1 MIQSLLSVV
10 DALGEAA
17 LLTDAELNLVAMN
30 PLAEGLYQV
39 SPGSMVGQTL
49 VSLIGTVVSSTR
61 EEGWAAILR
70 GEVWR
75 GVIWHQ
81 RPNRSRFR
89 AEVSV
94 SAIFDQANTFV
105 GTLAIV
111 KDVTMREAEL
121 IRQNILGRCLRA
133 MSDATT
139 VDELYQRILEALTVE
154 NAADSTIF
162 RTREKDGYHLLAASG
177 IALHLLEPIRIA
189 DFAAEEPVFAR
200 GETLEVMFANPKTH
214 EKYQLVEALGFRQ
227 AHLVGQRVAGELI
240 GSLALLYRQAPW
252 VDLRSIL
259 PEIAAALGARLE
271 RERNQAKLERE
282 RTALAALA
290 QVSVALRQAET
301 TAEAYHI
308 ATDFV
313 VKATRGL
320 SSFVLLANAERD
332 RLQAVAGSGFRHAET
347 LHHSIGREKGLSWQ
361 VLDSGLP
368 RFEVHAATHPEAHL
382 VSAIAQG
389 SYIGVPIFRE
399 LPNERSVIGVLTADT
414 QIDGGG
420 FLPEDIETMSAIAS
434 ALSNTLARLS
444 ALETAKSRAS
454 AFAKLAQLSSDLEQ
468 LEDEKNIAT
477 RALFTLLDLTELDAV
492 AYMTL
497 NNQKLEIVAHLG
509 EVEPE
514 YLTLRGELPIAEDD
528 IFGQVVRQR
537 QTILLDDYKKS
548 AFADHNPLTRF
559 GFRTVV
565 VSPVVLQGQVR
576 AFITAASVAKPQ
588 PFADNTQELVEFIAG
603 RLARA
608 IERSDGVQE
617 LLDTRA
623 ETFRTL
629 GLALEARDFET
640 KGHTNRV
647 LGLAMQLGQRVG
659 LDNQQLQAL
668 EWGALL
674 HDIGKIAVPD
684 HVLLKPTKLSPDE
697 WLQIRQHPRIGFE
710 MLQGLSF
717 LPSETLEVVLYHQ
730 ERTDGSGYPECR
742 KTAQIPYLARLF
754 AVVDVFDALTSQ
766 RPYKPA
772 WSQPEAIAELERQA
786 GKTLD
791 ADLVQVFV
799 GILRGDND

>member
-1 MIQSLLSVV
+1 MIQSLFSVV

-39 SPGSMVGQTL
+39 SPRSMIGKTL
-49 VSLIGTVVSSTR
+49 VSLIGTVVSRSQ

-75 GVIWHQ
+75 GVTWHE

-139 VDELYQRILEALTVE
+139 VDELYQHILEALTVE

-162 RTREKDGYHLLAASG
+162 RTREADGYHLLASSG

-189 DFAAEEPVFAR
+189 DFFAEEPVFAR
-200 GETLEVMFANPKTH
+200 GETLEVVFAKPNTH
-214 EKYQLVEALGFRQ
+214 EKYRLVQNLGFRQ
-227 AHLVGQRVAGELI
+227 AHLVGQRVAGELV
-240 GSLALLYRQAPW
+240 GSLALLYRQTPW
-252 VDLRSIL
+252 VDLRPIL

-271 RERNQAKLERE
+271 RERTLTRLERE
-282 RTALAALA
+282 RTALTALA
-290 QVSVALRQAET
+290 QVSVALRQAENST
-301 TAEAYHI
+301 EAHQI

-320 SSFVLLANAERD
+320 SSFVLLTNVERD
-332 RLQAVAGSGFRHAET
+332 CLKAVAGSGFQHAET
-347 LHHSIGREKGLSWQ
+347 LHHSIGRGKGLSWK

-382 VSAIAQG
+382 VSPITQG
-389 SYIGVPIFRE
+389 SYIGVPIFQE
-399 LPNERSVIGVLTADT
+399 LPNQRSVIGVLTADT
-414 QIDGGG
+414 HNDGGG

-434 ALSNTLARLS
+434 ALSSTLMRLS
-444 ALETAKSRAS
+444 ALETAKSRAA

-477 RALFTLLDLTELDAV
+477 RALLTLLDLTELDAV
-492 AYMTL
+492 AYMSL
-497 NNQKLEIVAHLG
+497 SGQRLEVVAYLG
-509 EVEPE
+509 AVDPE
-514 YLTLRGELPIAEDD
+514 YLRLRHKLPIGEED

-537 QTILLDDYKKS
+537 QTVLLEDYQKS
-548 AFADHNPLTRF
+548 VFAADNPLTRF
-559 GFRTVV
+559 GFRSVV

-576 AFITAASVAKPQ
+576 AFITAASVDRNQ
-588 PFADNTQELVEFIAG
+588 QFANNTQELVEFIAG

-608 IERSDGVQE
+608 IERAEGVQE
-617 LLDTRA
+617 VLDTRA

-640 KGHTNRV
+640 KGHTDRV
-647 LGLAMQLGQRVG
+647 LALAMQLGQKVG
-659 LDNQQLQAL
+659 LDNFQLQAL

-717 LPSETLEVVLYHQ
+717 LPSETLEIVLYHQ
-730 ERTDGSGYPECR
+730 ERTDGTGYPECR
-742 KTAQIPYLARLF
+742 KTTEIPYLARLF

-772 WSQPEAIAELERQA
+772 WSKAEAIGELERQA
-786 GKTLD
+786 GETLD
-791 ADLVQVFV
+791 DALVQIFV
-799 GILRGDND
+799 GILQENND